1 MNITL
6 IKGSYAASEAL
17 ELVGKMIAD
26 KIRFQESKISKSCNE
41 EDIKMRE
48 GRIKA
53 LQNEFAIIR
62 STIGTN
68 AGMVAV
74 NSTIE
79 INQQA

>member
-6 IKGSYAASEAL
+6 IQGSYAHAEAL
-17 ELVGKMIAD
+17 ELVSKMIAE
-26 KIRFQESKISKSCNE
+26 KIKFQESKISRSCNE

-53 LQNEFAIIR
+53 LQNDFVAIKSAIVAK
-62 STIGTN
+62 
-68 AGMVAV
+68 AGLVSI

-79 INQQA
+79 IN

>member
-6 IKGSYAASEAL
+6 IQGSYAPAEAL
-17 ELVGKMIAD
+17 ELVSKMIAE
-26 KIRFQESKISKSCNE
+26 KIKFQESKISRSCNE

-53 LQNEFAIIR
+53 LQNDFVAIKSAIVAK
-62 STIGTN
+62 
-68 AGMVAV
+68 AGLVSI

-79 INQQA
+79 IN

>member
-6 IKGSYAASEAL
+6 IQGRYASAEAL
-17 ELVGKMIAD
+17 ELVSKMIAE
-26 KIRFQESKISKSCNE
+26 KIKFQESKISKSCNE

-53 LQNEFAIIR
+53 LQNEFAAIKSAI
-62 STIGTN
+62 STKK
-68 AGMVAV
+68 GMVSI

-79 INQQA
+79 IN

>member
-6 IKGSYAASEAL
+6 IQGSYAPTEAL
-17 ELVGKMIAD
+17 DLVSKMIAE
-26 KIRFQESKISKSCNE
+26 KIKFQENKISRSCNE

-53 LQNEFAIIR
+53 LQNEFASIK
-62 STIGTN
+62 SMIGTKT
-68 AGMVAV
+68 GMISI

-79 INQQA
+79 IN